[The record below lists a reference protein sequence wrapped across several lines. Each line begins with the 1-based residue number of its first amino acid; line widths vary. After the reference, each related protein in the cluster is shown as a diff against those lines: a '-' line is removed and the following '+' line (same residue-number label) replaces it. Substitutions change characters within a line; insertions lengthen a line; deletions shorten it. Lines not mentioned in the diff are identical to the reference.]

1 MVLPE
6 PKNSVLIIPTY
17 NAGPFAAPLV
27 AAIQSQTFM
36 PTRWLVIDSSS
47 KDKTVDIF
55 KSAGAEILVIDPAQF
70 DHGGTRQMAAE
81 LCSDR
86 EFLIYLTHDAIPAS
100 PDAFSKLLAG
110 FSIGEVGLC
119 YGRQLPRPRAEPIEA
134 QARLFNYPEESS
146 STTPETARGEGARAT
161 FCSNSFSAYRA
172 SALHEVGGFPS
183 GTIFGEDA
191 IVAGRLLLAGWTKSY
206 RADAEVIHSHDYSI
220 VEEAKRYFDLGVLHA
235 REPWIRDS
243 FGAAEGAGFKFLRA
257 QMYFLAA
264 HAPWLIPAAFI
275 RAAGKYAMYR
285 LGISEARLPLK
296 MKRQLSMNARFWRA

>member
-1 MVLPE
+1 MALPE
-6 PKNSVLIIPTY
+6 PENSVLLIPTY

-47 KDKTVDIF
+47 RDGTVDVF
-55 KSAGAEILVIDPAQF
+55 KSAGAEILIIDPSQF
-70 DHGGTRQMAAE
+70 DHGGTRQLAAD

-86 EFLIYLTHDAIPAS
+86 EYLIYLTHDAIPAS

-110 FSIGEVGLC
+110 FSKEEVGLC
-119 YGRQLPRPRAEPIEA
+119 YGRQLPRPQADPIEA

-146 STTPETARGEGARAT
+146 WTTPEMARKEGVRAT

-191 IVAGRLLLAGWTKSY
+191 IVAGRLLLAGWSKRY
-206 RADAEVIHSHDYSI
+206 CADAAVIHSHNYSI
-220 VEEAKRYFDLGVLHA
+220 FEEARRYFDVGVMHA
-235 REPWIRDS
+235 REPWIRKS
-243 FGAAEGAGFKFLRA
+243 FGSAEGAGLAFLRD
-257 QMYFLAA
+257 QMAYLARRSPA
-264 HAPWLIPAAFI
+264 LMPAAI
-275 RAAGKYAMYR
+275 VRTVAKYLFYR
-285 LGISEARLPLK
+285 LGLKEADMPFGLK
-296 MKRQLSMNARFWRA
+296 RRLSMNGRFWSG